1 MHSITLIYDCFYN
14 SYKVHNTMQL
24 SREKAIIKCTFSL
37 LPANK
42 FFQSAVWWLNVIAKY
57 VINIWNFLIINLTFT
72 LTCKIKSHRARC
84 LKFLQHF
91 TRPVRREV
99 LFTSGI
105 NGCKILPRLKHQWTL
120 LSVAYS
126 MEERKKNV
134 RWFL

>member
-14 SYKVHNTMQL
+14 SYKVYNTMHL
-24 SREKAIIKCTFSL
+24 SREKAIISARFRFYQLTS
-37 LPANK
+37 
-42 FFQSAVWWLNVIAKY
+42 FFNQRSDGLMSQLSTY
-57 VINIWNFLIINLTFT
+57 VINIWNFLSINLTLT

-91 TRPVRREV
+91 TRPVRH